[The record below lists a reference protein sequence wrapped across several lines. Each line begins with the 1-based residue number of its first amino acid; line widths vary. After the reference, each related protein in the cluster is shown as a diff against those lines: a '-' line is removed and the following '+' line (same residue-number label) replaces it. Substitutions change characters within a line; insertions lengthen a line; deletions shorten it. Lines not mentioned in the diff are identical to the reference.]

1 MGREKIIVMHC
12 GKLHEDFF
20 DLMIPELILQNELKG
35 DASTGYWGSLLSGMI
50 IEKKGQKTIECQV
63 SWRKWRPFVAVA
75 GKTQRRVTKKTAVK
89 KMFFMV

>member
-1 MGREKIIVMHC
+1 M
-12 GKLHEDFF
+12 
-20 DLMIPELILQNELKG
+20 
-35 DASTGYWGSLLSGMI
+35 SGMI

-63 SWRKWRPFVAVA
+63 SWRKWRPFVALA